1 MPVMFS
7 FHAAQ
12 RLEQRL
18 NARVDTRRE
27 VNIESAFVKVK
38 TYEHNAKPGVWAEAW
53 VSRDTEN
60 PAVLIIDRR
69 SRVVMTVL
77 VGDAPFVSE
86 CYDLY
91 RRRTM
96 Q

>member
-12 RLEQRL
+12 RLEERL
-18 NARVDTRRE
+18 HARVDTRRE

-38 TYEHNAKPGVWAEAW
+38 TYEHNAKSGVWVEAW
-53 VSRDTEN
+53 VSRDTLN
-60 PAVLIIDRR
+60 PVVLIIDRR

-77 VGDAPFVSE
+77 TGTAPFVTE

-91 RRRTM
+91 RTRTM